1 MAQYGAIAF
10 TALLI
15 AGLNLATQ
23 NFGDAYPALL
33 YINPSLGLAYV
44 AGYRL
49 GRKVLPALFLAY
61 WAVPYSSADQH
72 LSLHQFF
79 HAALT
84 VAYIA
89 LLVKVVA
96 RYTLGKRRTHPDWT
110 LFKILMIIGPLG
122 SLVLSTLNLWLDKDF
137 PPLRDLLA
145 SIEFSRLWMA
155 NSLGMLLVAPVAYS
169 VWPGNRKW
177 QFRYKSALRMAVPVM
192 VIGGLVL
199 LANLEIQQNIEFQE
213 NQQQL
218 RNMDDLADLAFAPLP
233 QTIEPLKAIERF
245 FNASQSVELDEF
257 KRFVRFF
264 VNNGPVD
271 AVDWLPRVPYA
282 DKAAFEAKA
291 SALYGHPY
299 KIWHLDNQTPKTTE
313 YLYPTLFSESKNQ
326 ASVDVL
332 GLNHASGVERR
343 YAMSLADIKNEAMAT
358 TPVPLVRSSQLALI
372 VFIPVKKATSAR
384 AQPELQGYIAAFINL
399 RTLLNPLEKKAMD
412 GHIRFRLAD
421 VTTEGPSRRLIIRST
436 LRLGDTVRLNR
447 KIYFGGRVWTLELAQ
462 DPPGMGTAQRNEQ
475 RIAYLICVFGV
486 LLAVLTLL
494 GSASRNAEYLSK
506 LGERT
511 QDLEQEL
518 KARKQ
523 AEEALKDNEEQLR
536 LTLSSIGEGLIT
548 CDRSG
553 LITSVNAMAERLL
566 NRQEDLLIGKPLLD
580 VYRVRALSGHPL
592 VEPHIVEQTL
602 STGLPV
608 ISSEYWHLLV
618 DRDRNRIVRHN
629 SAPIYDGRMEV
640 RGAVLIF
647 RDASLEYQ
655 AEQAMRQND
664 EQHKLLIENSPFGAV
679 IEQAGTIV
687 YCNTQALLDL
697 GSTHSIELD
706 ETSIVDFVSPED
718 GIRLLAALQKTQES
732 GQFERLDVQLEKE
745 DGNRGRAEL
754 FITNILHDG
763 KPAKLIHIHNLNT
776 LEQQAG

>member
-1 MAQYGAIAF
+1 MAQYGVVAF

-15 AGLNLATQ
+15 AGLNLITQ
-23 NFGDAYPALL
+23 QYGDAYPALL

-44 AGYRL
+44 ACYRL
-49 GRKVLPALFLAY
+49 GRKMLPGLLLAY
-61 WAVPYSSADQH
+61 WLAPYASTDQS
-72 LSLHQFF
+72 LSIHQLLH
-79 HAALT
+79 ALIT
-84 VAYIA
+84 VTYISM
-89 LLVKVVA
+89 LVKVVA

-110 LFKILMIIGPLG
+110 IFKILMIIGPLG
-122 SLVLSTLNLWLDKDF
+122 SLLLSSLNLWLDKGF
-137 PPLRDLLA
+137 PPIMDLWA
-145 SIEFSRLWMA
+145 SIEFSRCWMA
-155 NSLGMLLVAPVAYS
+155 NSLGMLLIAPIAYS

-177 QFRYKSALRMAVPVM
+177 QFRYKSAMRMAVPVT

-213 NQQQL
+213 NQQQV
-218 RNMDDLADLAFAPLP
+218 RNMDDLADLTFAPLP
-233 QTIEPLKAIERF
+233 QAIEPLKAIERF

-257 KRFVRFF
+257 QRFVRFF
-264 VNNGPVD
+264 VSNGPVD
-271 AVDWLPRVPYA
+271 AIDWLPRVPYA
-282 DKAAFEAKA
+282 DKATFEAKA
-291 SALYGHPY
+291 STLYGRPY
-299 KIWHLDNQTPKTTE
+299 KIWHLDQQTPKATE
-313 YLYPTLFSESKNQ
+313 YLYPTLFTESKNQ
-326 ASVDVL
+326 PSVDVL

-343 YAMSLADIKNEAMAT
+343 FAMSLADLKNEPMAT
-358 TPVPLVRSSQLALI
+358 NPVQVIRSNQSSII
-372 VFIPVKKATSAR
+372 VFIPVKKATSTR
-384 AQPELQGYIAAFINL
+384 GQPELQGYIAAFFNV

-412 GHIRFRLAD
+412 GHIRFRLSD
-421 VTTEGPSRRLIIRST
+421 ITTEGPNRRLIIRST
-436 LRLGDTVRLNR
+436 LRSGDTVRLNR

-475 RIAYLICVFGV
+475 RIAYVICVFGV

-494 GSASRNAEYLSK
+494 GSASRNAEYLGK

-523 AEEALKDNEEQLR
+523 AEEALKDHEEQLR

-548 CDRSG
+548 CDKAG

-580 VYRVRALSGHPL
+580 VYRVRPTSGHP
-592 VEPHIVEQTL
+592 VVDQHIVEQTL
-602 STGLPV
+602 SSGLPV
-608 ISSEYWHLLV
+608 ISPDYWQLQV
-618 DRDRNRIVRHN
+618 DRERNRIVRHN

-647 RDASLEYQ
+647 RDASLEYR
-655 AEQAMRQND
+655 AEQSMRQND

-687 YCNTQALLDL
+687 YCNAQALIDL

-706 ETSIVDFVSPED
+706 ETSIVDFVSPDD
-718 GIRLLAALQKTQES
+718 GIRVLAALQKTQES

-745 DGNRGRAEL
+745 DGSRGRAEL
-754 FITNILHDG
+754 FITNVLHNS
-763 KPAKLIHIHNLNT
+763 KPAKLIHIHNLSM